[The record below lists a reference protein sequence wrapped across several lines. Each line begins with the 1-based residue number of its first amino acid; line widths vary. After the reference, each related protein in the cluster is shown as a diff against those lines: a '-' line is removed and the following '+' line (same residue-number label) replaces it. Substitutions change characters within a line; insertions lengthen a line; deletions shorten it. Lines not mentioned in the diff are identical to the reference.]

1 MDYNNILNYY
11 LALLQVQMAV
21 LGFVIAG
28 IVALIQL
35 LNEAKPR
42 RHMHLLISNGV
53 LVSYIGG
60 MTLVLGL
67 LALASWTIT
76 SPDSASA
83 HFGHELVDFFG
94 KGGVLL
100 GFLSACILGLL
111 IFAVL
116 TYRARL
122 LLDPRLYLSKYIVNV
137 PIAQVRGYL
146 KEIYA
151 DPVHLNQTK
160 QQQKRR
166 VSRDIENFK
175 KYFERE
181 QSLYDPFQ
189 PIREY
194 IKDNAFK
201 SYDFGTA
208 AGLKLFSSLFDRTLQ
223 EVSKKPRQDEYY
235 YLAKYL
241 SENALEYFAIFEKT
255 SSEKRK
261 DDIIRLVYLKG
272 RELLEVADSEGL
284 LTVVRCLEGIAK
296 LTDDDDEII
305 AVVGYIHALTDA
317 YLERHKK
324 DKWTNIAPTFEEICL
339 SVTRLSET
347 YYLQKDNPLKTVPI
361 IGHYTGEYRTVT
373 AALVD
378 FFRAYKDL
386 ADRYTDAYPQYY
398 FEAIEA
404 VVEALFA
411 RLHEVVE
418 NGQQNIGLNATYHD
432 LAYALTS
439 LYSIFGLDAIEHK
452 KPELLALCMSNLRRV
467 IKPAKNLQLSTERTS
482 LTLMFVELAVRG
494 VLELGDVAVKAD
506 GRTITEYT
514 KQTLEKH
521 ASQQDITESL
531 ERLAAEKLDLSRPEI
546 NSTLTM
552 MRAIKNA

>member
-1 MDYNNILNYY
+1 
-11 LALLQVQMAV
+11 MAV

-28 IVALIQL
+28 IVALIQM

-42 RHMHLLISNGV
+42 RQMHLLIRNSV
-53 LVSYIGG
+53 LISYIGG
-60 MTLVLGL
+60 MTLILGM
-67 LALASWTIT
+67 LALASWAMTA
-76 SPDSASA
+76 PLSAKD
-83 HFGHELVDFFG
+83 HFGQGLVDFFAN
-94 KGGVLL
+94 GGVLL
-100 GFLSACILGLL
+100 GFLAICILGLL
-111 IFAVL
+111 VFAVL

-122 LLDPRLYLSKYIVNV
+122 LLDPRLYLSKYIVGV
-137 PIAQVRGYL
+137 PVSQVRDYL
-146 KEIYA
+146 REIYA
-151 DPVHLNQTK
+151 DPIHLTQTK

-166 VSRDIENFK
+166 VSRDIVKFK

-181 QSLYDPFQ
+181 QTLYDPFQ

-223 EVSKKPRQDEYY
+223 EVRKSPEEDEYY

-261 DDIIRLVYLKG
+261 DDIIRLVFLKG
-272 RELLEVADSEGL
+272 RELLDVADSEGL

-296 LTDDDDEII
+296 LTDDDDEVI

-317 YLERHKK
+317 YLDHHKK
-324 DKWTNIAPTFEEICL
+324 AKWTDIAPTFEEICL

-418 NGQQNIGLNATYHD
+418 NGQQNIGLNGTYHD

-452 KPELLALCMSNLRRV
+452 KPELLALCMGNLRRV
-467 IKPAKNLQLSTERTS
+467 IKPAKNLNLSVERTS
-482 LTLMFVELAVRG
+482 LTLMFVELAIKG
-494 VLELGDVAVKAD
+494 ILELGDVAVKAD
-506 GRTITEYT
+506 GRTITEYA

-521 ASQQDITESL
+521 ASKQDISTSL
-531 ERLAAEKLDLSRPEI
+531 ERLAAEKVDLDKPE
-546 NSTLTM
+546 LKALLAM
-552 MRAIKNA
+552 MRAIKSA